1 MNKDEL
7 AEIINR
13 LDILE
18 YLEDTAD
25 YIRVGPYRVNKKT
38 DMSWELVGDDRVRIF
53 STRMG
58 ALGYAKCLL
67 SQDAATAQKIV
78 ELDETAGATRSHM
91 ESIRR
96 AQRTNDQIG
105 AKVQEAQIRHQE
117 NIQLLARTVL
127 DLI

>member
-25 YIRVGPYRVNKKT
+25 YIRVGPYRINKKT
-38 DMSWELVGDDRVRIF
+38 DMSWELVGGEQARIF

-58 ALGYAKCLL
+58 ALGFAKCLL
-67 SQDAATAQKIV
+67 SQDAVTGQKII
-78 ELDETAGATRSHM
+78 ELDEQAGATRSHV

-105 AKVQEAQIRHQE
+105 AKVQEAQIRHRE
-117 NIQLLARTVL
+117 NIDLLVRTVL
-127 DLI
+127 DLV